1 LEKAT
6 RDHVKLRGNDADA
19 GAVIP
24 GASRRIGENR
34 FIVHAHADGENDFPA
49 RHIRNSISLTMR
61 GTRRMICASH
71 QRGAGS
77 AGGRIF
83 SQRSSVRNMRNANR
97 CADSGAVPAQE
108 WGLMDNDNR
117 RGSSLDRRHLLQAG
131 LAAAF
136 AAPLGAFGAARAFAP
151 QAIAPGVDLSEF
163 PLCRTASDAPA
174 LTGAP
179 RKLKLSWNAGAVCL
193 APVPVAIEHGFFQK
207 HNLDV
212 ELINYSGSTDQLL
225 EAIATGKSDAGLG
238 MALRWLKP
246 LEQGFDVKIA
256 AGTHGGC
263 MRVLTRADS
272 SVSKLADLKGKIVA
286 VGDLGGPDKNF
297 FSIQLAKL
305 GIDPNKDVYWRA
317 YPGNLLNVAVEKG
330 EVQAFLS
337 SDPLGYLWLKDTQ
350 YKEVASNLDGEYRDK
365 SCCILG
371 LRGSLVR
378 EEPQV
383 ARALTQA
390 LLDAAMFTAQNPA
403 VTAKSFQPYAP
414 KTASIA
420 DIEGMV
426 RYHTHHHHPVGDI
439 LKRELKAYADDL
451 KSVQVF
457 KQSTDTA
464 KFAERIYVD
473 VFAV

>member
-1 LEKAT
+1 
-6 RDHVKLRGNDADA
+6 
-19 GAVIP
+19 
-24 GASRRIGENR
+24 
-34 FIVHAHADGENDFPA
+34 
-49 RHIRNSISLTMR
+49 
-61 GTRRMICASH
+61 
-71 QRGAGS
+71 
-77 AGGRIF
+77 
-83 SQRSSVRNMRNANR
+83 MRNVKR
-97 CADSGAVPAQE
+97 CAMGGAVPAQE
-108 WGLMDNDNR
+108 WGPMNDEDK
-117 RGSSLDRRHLLQAG
+117 RGGRGLDRRHLLQAG

-136 AAPLGAFGAARAFAP
+136 AAPLGALGAQAFVP
-151 QAIAPGVDLSEF
+151 RGIASGIDFSEF

-212 ELINYSGSTDQLL
+212 ELVNYSGSTDQLL

-263 MRVLTRADS
+263 MRVLSRADS
-272 SVSKLADLKGKIVA
+272 NVSKLADLKGKVVA
-286 VGDLGGPDKNF
+286 VGDLAGPDKNF

-305 GIDPNKDVYWRA
+305 GIDPVKDVDWRA

-337 SDPLGYLWLKDTQ
+337 SDPLAYLWLKDTQ
-350 YKEVASNLDGEYRDK
+350 YREVASNLDGEFREK

-383 ARALTQA
+383 ARAITQA
-390 LLDAAMFTAQNPA
+390 LLDAAMFTSQNA
-403 VTAKSFQPYAP
+403 TIAAKSFQPYAP
-414 KTASIA
+414 KAATLA

-426 RYHTHHHHPVGDI
+426 RYHTHHHHPVGDV

-457 KQSTDTA
+457 KPSTDTA